1 MGSQTQVCSAHTCLS
16 FVVVLGITTICIV
29 LLRSALRK
37 AQDIYAQLEG
47 HLTTLGL
54 PIKSCGSDCVP
65 VQRALVSGLFPH
77 AAKRQPD
84 GTYRC
89 AAAGGG
95 VGRR

>member
-1 MGSQTQVCSAHTCLS
+1 MCFLC
-16 FVVVLGITTICIV
+16 
-29 LLRSALRK
+29 RALRK

-47 HLTTLGL
+47 HLISLGL

-65 VQRALVSGLFPH
+65 VQRALVAGLFPH

-89 AAAGGG
+89 AALL
-95 VGRR
+95 

>member
-1 MGSQTQVCSAHTCLS
+1 M
-16 FVVVLGITTICIV
+16 
-29 LLRSALRK
+29 LRSALRK
-37 AQDIYAQLEG
+37 AQDIHAQLEG

-89 AAAGGG
+89 APGRWCMQKAAVMMLGAWL
-95 VGRR
+95 VCSL